1 MAITF
6 ENVIFDKVIDNLH
19 TILSDEFSIPV
30 LYDILADRGNQ
41 SFLITPVNDE
51 YVEEIN
57 IGQVRNYTVNVNY
70 QIDFAGNYTKNS
82 IKQVAL
88 IAERFKRLMYNNR
101 NYSVSGTRQFYNAV
115 VETIDYGR
123 DEDNPDLLSAD
134 MATTM
139 SVMEI
144 VS

>member
-6 ENVIFDKVIDNLH
+6 ENVIFDRVIDNLH
-19 TILSDEFSIPV
+19 TIIADEFFIPV
-30 LYDILADRGNQ
+30 LYDEFAERGNQ
-41 SFLITPVNDE
+41 SFLITPVSDE
-51 YVEEIN
+51 YMEEIN

-82 IKQVAL
+82 LKQVAL
-88 IAERFKRLMYNNR
+88 IAERYKRLMYNNR

-115 VETIDYGR
+115 VESIEYGR
-123 DEDNPDLLSAD
+123 DEDNPDLLSVN
-134 MATTM
+134 MATTV
-139 SVMEI
+139 SAMEI

>member
-1 MAITF
+1 
-6 ENVIFDKVIDNLH
+6 
-19 TILSDEFSIPV
+19 V
-30 LYDILADRGNQ
+30 LYDVLADRGNQ
-41 SFLITPVNDE
+41 SFLITPVSDE

-70 QIDFAGNYTKNS
+70 QIDYSGNYSKNS

-101 NYSVSGTRQFYNAV
+101 NYSVSGTRQFYNAA
-115 VETIDYGR
+115 VENIEYGR
-123 DEDNPDLLSAD
+123 DEDRPELLNVNMS
-134 MATTM
+134 TTM

>member
-6 ENVIFDKVIDNLH
+6 ENVIFDRVIDNLH
-19 TILSDEFSIPV
+19 TIIANEFFIPV
-30 LYDILADRGNQ
+30 LYDEFAERGNQ
-41 SFLITPVNDE
+41 SFLITPVSDE

-82 IKQVAL
+82 LKQVSL
-88 IAERFKRLMYNNR
+88 IAERYKRLMYNNR

-115 VETIDYGR
+115 VESIEYGR
-123 DEDNPDLLSAD
+123 DEDNPDLLSVN
-134 MATTM
+134 MATTV
-139 SVMEI
+139 SAMEI

>member
-19 TILSDEFSIPV
+19 TILANEFSIPV
-30 LYDILADRGNQ
+30 LYDVLADRGNQ
-41 SFLITPVNDE
+41 SFLITPVSDE

-70 QIDFAGNYTKNS
+70 QIDYSGNYSKNS

-101 NYSVSGTRQFYNAV
+101 NYSVSGTRQFYNAA
-115 VETIDYGR
+115 VENIEYGR
-123 DEDNPDLLSAD
+123 DEDRPELLNVNMS
-134 MATTM
+134 TTM